1 MNKLTVYTGQK
12 HTLYLHAYI
21 NTHAHSSTDT
31 YTNHIFEYL
40 PKGINYST
48 KRGSIFGAV
57 FFSFSSTF
65 CFLLYTTKITFDW
78 NRFLF
83 DSHDEIPIKLYGIYV
98 EKKTQSLTTN
108 V

>member
-1 MNKLTVYTGQK
+1 MKHGQMNKLTVYTGQK

-57 FFSFSSTF
+57 FFS
-65 CFLLYTTKITFDW
+65 
-78 NRFLF
+78 RFLRLSVF
-83 DSHDEIPIKLYGIYV
+83 CYTRQKLRSIGIVFYLIHTMKFQLNYT
-98 EKKTQSLTTN
+98 EYM
-108 V
+108 